1 MITTAVLE
9 IIWAIIE
16 GPLNSVPDIK
26 INYEDLSNSTVYQY
40 IQSALYLL
48 PMDTVTAIF
57 TITAALWVL
66 RVFIAF
72 FRALWAALP
81 IV

>member
-1 MITTAVLE
+1 MITNSVLKL
-9 IIWAIIE
+9 IWAIIE
-16 GPLNSVPDIK
+16 GPLNSVPDLN
-26 INYEDLSNSTVYQY
+26 INYEGLADSTVYQY

-48 PMDTVTAIF
+48 PMDTVTTIF

-66 RVFIAF
+66 RMFIAF

>member
-48 PMDTVTAIF
+48 PMDTVTTIF

>member
-40 IQSALYLL
+40 IQAALYLL